1 MSPNP
6 WPKTYNF
13 STLGVGIYSRWQ
25 KDGKR
30 EDVWKSGTSFAT
42 PIAAGFAANALEFAN
57 LHCNLSD
64 HKQVILQERR
74 GMVAVFQR
82 MSDERDGYDFV
93 HPVRLWDGR
102 SDERVAEDIKKII
115 QDL

>member
-1 MSPNP
+1 
-6 WPKTYNF
+6 
-13 STLGVGIYSRWQ
+13 
-25 KDGKR
+25 
-30 EDVWKSGTSFAT
+30 
-42 PIAAGFAANALEFAN
+42 
-57 LHCNLSD
+57 
-64 HKQVILQERR
+64 
-74 GMVAVFQR
+74 MVAVFQR